1 MISTQDLNGFNMK
14 SAISTLEEN
23 DPGLKPLFDTYETP
37 VLSIGQN
44 YFWSLCRSIIY
55 QQLSGKAAKS
65 IADRFIGLYKNNEYP
80 NPQEVLN
87 TDVKALRSIGLSG
100 AKAGY
105 IHNIARAF
113 VDDVIQFD
121 HFSYISDSDIKN
133 QLIKIKGIGPW
144 TVEMFLIFTLNRRD
158 IFPATDLGIQKGYQ
172 RYYRLETLP
181 KPYDMIEKAKQWRPY
196 RSVVTLYLWYAVEGQ
211 FEW

>member
-14 SAISTLEEN
+14 TAISTLEEN

-80 NPQEVLN
+80 NPQEVLK

-121 HFSYISDSDIKN
+121 HFSYISDSDIKD

-144 TVEMFLIFTLNRRD
+144 TVEMFLIFTLNRPD
-158 IFPATDLGIQKGYQ
+158 VFPATDLGIQKGYQ
-172 RYYRLETLP
+172 RYYRLQTLP
-181 KPYDMIEKAKQWRPY
+181 KPYDMIEKAEQWRPY
-196 RSVVTLYLWYAVEGQ
+196 RSVVTLYLWYAVEGP

>member
-1 MISTQDLNGFNMK
+1 MK
-14 SAISTLEEN
+14 TAISTLEEN

-121 HFSYISDSDIKN
+121 HFSYISDSDIKD

-144 TVEMFLIFTLNRRD
+144 TVVMFLIFTLNRPD

-172 RYYRLETLP
+172 RYYRLQTLP
-181 KPYDMIEKAKQWRPY
+181 KPYDMIEKAEQWRPY
-196 RSVVTLYLWYAVEGQ
+196 RSVVTLYLWYAVEGP

>member
-14 SAISTLEEN
+14 SAIRTLVEN
-23 DPGLKPLFDTYETP
+23 DPGLKPLFDSYETP

-55 QQLSGKAAKS
+55 QQLSGKVAKS

-87 TDVKALRSIGLSG
+87 TDMKALRSIGLSG

-144 TVEMFLIFTLNRRD
+144 TVEMFLIFTLNRPD

-172 RYYRLETLP
+172 RYYRLQTLP
-181 KPYDMIEKAKQWRPY
+181 KPYDMIEKAEQWRPY
-196 RSVVTLYLWYAVEGQ
+196 RSVVTLYLWYAVEGP

>member
-14 SAISTLEEN
+14 KAISTLEEN

-37 VLSIGQN
+37 VLSIGKN

-65 IADRFIGLYKNNEYP
+65 IADRFVELYKNSEYP
-80 NPQEVLN
+80 NPQEVLH
-87 TDVKALRSIGLSG
+87 TDVKVLRNTGLSG
-100 AKAGY
+100 AKTGY

-113 VDDVIQFD
+113 IDNDIQID
-121 HFSYISDSDIKN
+121 HFPYISDNDIKG

-144 TVEMFLIFTLNRRD
+144 TVEMFLIFTLNRPD

-172 RYYRLETLP
+172 RYYRLQTLP
-181 KPYDMIEKAKQWRPY
+181 KPYDMIEKAEQWRPY
-196 RSVVTLYLWYAVEGQ
+196 RSVVTLYLWYAVEGP

>member
-14 SAISTLEEN
+14 TAISTLEEN
-23 DPGLKPLFDTYETP
+23 DPSLKPLFDTYETP

-65 IADRFIGLYKNNEYP
+65 IADRFVGLYKNNECP
-80 NPQEVLN
+80 NPQEVLH
-87 TDVKALRSIGLSG
+87 TDVKVLRNTGLSG
-100 AKAGY
+100 AKTGY
-105 IHNIARAF
+105 IHNIAGTFIDNDIR
-113 VDDVIQFD
+113 FD
-121 HFSYISDSDIKN
+121 HFPYISDNDIKD

-144 TVEMFLIFTLNRRD
+144 TVEMFLIFTLNRPD

-172 RYYRLETLP
+172 RYYRLQTLP
-181 KPYDMIEKAKQWRPY
+181 KPYDMIEKAEQWRPY
-196 RSVVTLYLWYAVEGQ
+196 RSVVTLYLWYAVEGP

>member
-87 TDVKALRSIGLSG
+87 TNMKALRSIGLSG

-105 IHNIARAF
+105 IHNIAMAF

-121 HFSYISDSDIKN
+121 HFSYISDSDIKD

-144 TVEMFLIFTLNRRD
+144 TVEMFLIFTLNRPD

-196 RSVVTLYLWYAVEGQ
+196 RSVVTLYLWYAVEGP

>member
-87 TDVKALRSIGLSG
+87 TDIKALRSIGLSG

-105 IHNIARAF
+105 IHNIAMAF
-113 VDDVIQFD
+113 DDDVIQFD
-121 HFSYISDSDIKN
+121 HFSYISDSDIKD

-144 TVEMFLIFTLNRRD
+144 TVEMFLIFTLNRPD

-196 RSVVTLYLWYAVEGQ
+196 RSVVTLYLWYAVEGP

>member
-121 HFSYISDSDIKN
+121 HFSYISDSDIKD

-144 TVEMFLIFTLNRRD
+144 TVEMFLIFTLNRPD

>member
-87 TDVKALRSIGLSG
+87 TDMKALRSIGLSG

-121 HFSYISDSDIKN
+121 HFSYFSDSDIKD

-144 TVEMFLIFTLNRRD
+144 TVEMFLIFTLNRPD

-196 RSVVTLYLWYAVEGQ
+196 RSVVTLYLWYAVEGP

>member
-23 DPGLKPLFDTYETP
+23 DPGLTPLFDTYETP

-113 VDDVIQFD
+113 IDDVIQFD
-121 HFSYISDSDIKN
+121 HFSYISDSDIKD

-144 TVEMFLIFTLNRRD
+144 TVEMFLIFTLNRPD

-196 RSVVTLYLWYAVEGQ
+196 RSVVTLYLWCAVEGP

>member
-87 TDVKALRSIGLSG
+87 TDMKALRSIGLSG

-121 HFSYISDSDIKN
+121 HFSYISDSDIKD

-144 TVEMFLIFTLNRRD
+144 TVEMFLIFTLNRPD

-196 RSVVTLYLWYAVEGQ
+196 RSVVTLYLWYAVEGP

>member
-14 SAISTLEEN
+14 TAISTLEGN

-37 VLSIGQN
+37 VLSIGEN

-65 IADRFIGLYKNNEYP
+65 IMDRFIGLYKNNEYP
-80 NPQEVLN
+80 NPEEVLN
-87 TDVKALRSIGLSG
+87 TDVKVLRSTGLSG

-113 VDDVIQFD
+113 VDDVIINKD
-121 HFSYISDSDIKN
+121 GCEI
-133 QLIKIKGIGPW
+133 
-144 TVEMFLIFTLNRRD
+144 LND
-158 IFPATDLGIQKGYQ
+158 TTKEL
-172 RYYRLETLP
+172 
-181 KPYDMIEKAKQWRPY
+181 
-196 RSVVTLYLWYAVEGQ
+196 VVLD
-211 FEW
+211 

>member
-1 MISTQDLNGFNMK
+1 MK
-14 SAISTLEEN
+14 TAISTLEEN

-121 HFSYISDSDIKN
+121 HFSYISDSDIKD

-144 TVEMFLIFTLNRRD
+144 TVEMFLIFTLNRPD

-196 RSVVTLYLWYAVEGQ
+196 RSVVTLYLWYAVEGP

>member
-113 VDDVIQFD
+113 IDDVIQFD
-121 HFSYISDSDIKN
+121 HFSYISDSDIKD

-144 TVEMFLIFTLNRRD
+144 TVEMFLIFTLNRPD

-196 RSVVTLYLWYAVEGQ
+196 RSVVTLYLWYAVEGP

>member
-1 MISTQDLNGFNMK
+1 MK

-87 TDVKALRSIGLSG
+87 TDMKALRSIGLSG

-121 HFSYISDSDIKN
+121 HFSYISDSDIKD

-144 TVEMFLIFTLNRRD
+144 TVEMFLIFTLNRPD

>member
-105 IHNIARAF
+105 IHNIAMAF
-113 VDDVIQFD
+113 IDDVIQFD
-121 HFSYISDSDIKN
+121 YFSYISDSDIKD

-144 TVEMFLIFTLNRRD
+144 TVEMFLIFTLNRPD

-196 RSVVTLYLWYAVEGQ
+196 RSVVTLYLWYAVEGP

>member
-121 HFSYISDSDIKN
+121 HFSYISDSDIKD

-144 TVEMFLIFTLNRRD
+144 TVEMFLIFTLNRPD

-196 RSVVTLYLWYAVEGQ
+196 RSVVTLYLWYAVEGP

>member
-55 QQLSGKAAKS
+55 QQLSGKVAKS

-87 TDVKALRSIGLSG
+87 TDMKALRSIGLSG

-121 HFSYISDSDIKN
+121 HFSYISDSDIKD

-144 TVEMFLIFTLNRRD
+144 TVEMFLIFTLNRPD

-172 RYYRLETLP
+172 RYYRLQTLP
-181 KPYDMIEKAKQWRPY
+181 KPYDMIEKAEQWRPY
-196 RSVVTLYLWYAVEGQ
+196 RSVVTLYLWYAVEGP

>member
-1 MISTQDLNGFNMK
+1 MISTQDLNGFNMR

-65 IADRFIGLYKNNEYP
+65 IADRFIGLYKNNKYP

-87 TDVKALRSIGLSG
+87 TEVKALRSIGLSG

-105 IHNIARAF
+105 IHNIARVF

-121 HFSYISDSDIKN
+121 HFSYISDSDIKD

-144 TVEMFLIFTLNRRD
+144 TVEMFLIFTLNRPD

-181 KPYDMIEKAKQWRPY
+181 KPYDMIEKAKQWCPY
-196 RSVVTLYLWYAVEGQ
+196 RSVVTLYLWYAVEGP

>member
-1 MISTQDLNGFNMK
+1 MK

-121 HFSYISDSDIKN
+121 HFSYISDSDIKD

-144 TVEMFLIFTLNRRD
+144 TVEMFLIFTLNRPD
-158 IFPATDLGIQKGYQ
+158 IFPATDLGIRKGYQ

-196 RSVVTLYLWYAVEGQ
+196 RSVVTLYLWYAVEGP

>member
-14 SAISTLEEN
+14 TAISTLEEN

-37 VLSIGQN
+37 VLSIGEN

-55 QQLSGKAAKS
+55 QQLSGKAAKR
-65 IADRFIGLYKNNEYP
+65 IADRFVGLYKNNEYP
-80 NPQEVLN
+80 NPQEVLH
-87 TDVKALRSIGLSG
+87 TDVKVLRNTGLSG
-100 AKAGY
+100 AKTGY
-105 IHNIARAF
+105 IHNIAKAF
-113 VDDVIQFD
+113 IDYDIQFD
-121 HFSYISDSDIKN
+121 DFPYISDNDIKG

-144 TVEMFLIFTLNRRD
+144 TVEMFLIFTLNRPD

-181 KPYDMIEKAKQWRPY
+181 KPYDMIEKAEQWRPY
-196 RSVVTLYLWYAVEGQ
+196 RSVVTLYLWYAVEGP

>member
-1 MISTQDLNGFNMK
+1 M
-14 SAISTLEEN
+14 
-23 DPGLKPLFDTYETP
+23 
-37 VLSIGQN
+37 
-44 YFWSLCRSIIY
+44 
-55 QQLSGKAAKS
+55 
-65 IADRFIGLYKNNEYP
+65 
-80 NPQEVLN
+80 
-87 TDVKALRSIGLSG
+87 KALRSIGLSG

-121 HFSYISDSDIKN
+121 HFSYISDSDIKD

-144 TVEMFLIFTLNRRD
+144 TVEMFLIFTLNRPD

-196 RSVVTLYLWYAVEGQ
+196 RSVVTLYLWYAVEGP

>member
-14 SAISTLEEN
+14 SAIRTLEEN

-121 HFSYISDSDIKN
+121 HFSYISDSDIKD

-144 TVEMFLIFTLNRRD
+144 TVEMFLIFTLNRPD

-196 RSVVTLYLWYAVEGQ
+196 RSVVTLYLWYAVEGP

>member
-1 MISTQDLNGFNMK
+1 MK
-14 SAISTLEEN
+14 TAISTLEEN

-55 QQLSGKAAKS
+55 QQLSGKAAKN

-80 NPQEVLN
+80 NPEEVLN
-87 TDVKALRSIGLSG
+87 TDVKVLRSTGLSG

-113 VDDVIQFD
+113 VDDVIKFD
-121 HFSYISDSDIKN
+121 HFSYISDNDIKD

-144 TVEMFLIFTLNRRD
+144 TVEMFLIFTLNRSD

-181 KPYDMIEKAKQWRPY
+181 KPYDMIEKAEQWRPY
-196 RSVVTLYLWYAVEGQ
+196 RSVVTLYLWYAVEGL